1 MSATFFPREVRV
13 ATDKLEAALSEP
25 HFDGSDDAPIVRSA
39 GDLVSELRRWEREWK
54 AGRARLVPQV
64 EAKANGEGGL

>member
-1 MSATFFPREVRV
+1 MSGPTFFPREIRFRLEQ
-13 ATDKLEAALSEP
+13 LEAVLGTTDDHEVSIAASTLAL
-25 HFDGSDDAPIVRSA
+25 
-39 GDLVSELRRWEREWK
+39 ELRHWEREWK